1 MEPSKNQNVDKERQ
15 HNKKKHIS
23 KTNAQIVKQKT
34 QVSKNQAKILK
45 ITKKH

>member
-23 KTNAQIVKQKT
+23 KTNAQIVK
-34 QVSKNQAKILK
+34 
-45 ITKKH
+45 KKHKFQKNKPKYWK